1 MNWAIWCGPTSEW
14 GFWKRFTA
22 EVSEQGGKV
31 VHKTTERVK
40 RYDGGEGNYFL
51 VFCGDNRWTGLGTDT
66 NIGNCGIRAG
76 VRRAFGLLELLSMC
90 VTHPNP
96 K

>member
-1 MNWAIWCGPTSEW
+1 MSWAIYNGPTKEW
-14 GFWKRFTA
+14 GFWKRFSIGVFTQA
-22 EVSEQGGKV
+22 GAVC
-31 VHKTTERVK
+31 HKTTHRVK
-40 RYDGGEGNYFL
+40 RYDGGYGNYLL
-51 VFCGDNRWTGLGTDT
+51 VLCGNNRWTGLGTDT